1 MGVVKQQADDDDGS
15 DQVLQGQGKITF
27 ANELSSGL
35 NDEEDQGIGSK
46 DCGCL
51 VYGDVEDAIKDG
63 QPLLQDW
70 AMLWEVRPLV
80 RRVGLHL

>member
-1 MGVVKQQADDDDGS
+1 MSVVNQQADDDDGP
-15 DQVLQGQGKITF
+15 DQVLQRQGKITF
-27 ANELSSGL
+27 ANELLSEL

-51 VYGDVEDAIKDG
+51 VNGDVEGAIKDG

-70 AMLWEVRPLV
+70 AMLWEVRALV